1 MLAKY
6 YVTGWN
12 NRFGNWV
19 AEVVEAKNKEIAKF
33 RFGLTH
39 PTLKTIKAYKLKGET
54 YRHTSWKHLTYP

>member
-6 YVTGWN
+6 YVTGWS

-19 AEVVEAKNKEIAKF
+19 AEVVEAKNMEIAKF

-39 PTLKTIKAYKLKGET
+39 PTLKTIKAYKLRGEM
-54 YRHTSWKHLTYP
+54 